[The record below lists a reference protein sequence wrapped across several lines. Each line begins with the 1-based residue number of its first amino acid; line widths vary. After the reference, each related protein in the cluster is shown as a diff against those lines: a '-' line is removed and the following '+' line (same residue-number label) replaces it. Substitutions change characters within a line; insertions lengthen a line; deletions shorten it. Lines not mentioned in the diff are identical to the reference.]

1 MVLVIMCVSCQ
12 LCTLFIFTKLYQEEA
27 PYQTHHQIR
36 VRRRLPN
43 ITGSFARDANLLG
56 GFGLAA
62 PPLPTLTTLRIWL
75 YRGHAPP
82 LPSTT
87 AARRGLGIIRCYN
100 GLDVLTVVGY
110 EMIPIYFALGIGRV
124 VTGLCE

>member
-1 MVLVIMCVSCQ
+1 MVVIMCVSCQ

-27 PYQTHHQIR
+27 PYQIHRPIR

-43 ITGSFARDANLLG
+43 ITGSCARGAKPIG
-56 GFGLAA
+56 VFGMVYQRLPTCRSGLEPAVRIHYQA
-62 PPLPTLTTLRIWL
+62 PPPGNEDG
-75 YRGHAPP
+75 YRM
-82 LPSTT
+82 L
-87 AARRGLGIIRCYN
+87 
-100 GLDVLTVVGY
+100 LDVLGVVGY

>member
-27 PYQTHHQIR
+27 PYQNHRPIR

-56 GFGLAA
+56 VFGMVYQRLPVSILAGI
-62 PPLPTLTTLRIWL
+62 LPQDAFTKHHRLVIAT
-75 YRGHAPP
+75 
-82 LPSTT
+82 
-87 AARRGLGIIRCYN
+87 GIIR
-100 GLDVLTVVGY
+100 Y
-110 EMIPIYFALGIGRV
+110 ENYMCGELM
-124 VTGLCE
+124 